1 MMSHY
6 NYLPLEIQEQ
16 IMKWLPVKSLIRFR
30 SVSKTWKSYIDSAG
44 FVASYSSNKQH
55 IWVQYY
61 DEQVR
66 EERYLSIVD
75 DDTFALNRVNLTP
88 LPLPDYTKYIGCSD
102 GLLCFYLGCT
112 AFFWN
117 PSIRRGFHL
126 DVPIEAHGCLHD
138 VVLGFGVCRE
148 TNDLKIVKITCVE
161 NVFSAAFELEEEVV
175 NKVDVWTLST
185 RAWRSLPANAILT
198 KLYFSNPEHAGR
210 LIAIG
215 GVVYW
220 LASEEFPFENLII
233 SFDITTE
240 ELGEVDLPD
249 SLANPQY
256 LTISKL
262 RESLVVLQ
270 NVEEPNRM
278 VYNLWMMEGGVPNS
292 FTKIFTFYV
301 NTPSEVSLMGFR
313 QRGDPII
320 RFNSGRLVVYESHS
334 RQIDNLGFDGVG
346 NVSFVQPYTETLLL
360 HDQPN
365 LTIDTEVVQDQL
377 ASFHIRYAL

>member
-1 MMSHY
+1 MA
-6 NYLPLEIQEQ
+6 PC
-16 IMKWLPVKSLIRFR
+16 KVVD
-30 SVSKTWKSYIDSAG
+30 SVPIGLQDMEVLYR
-44 FVASYSSNKQH
+44 Q
-55 IWVQYY
+55 
-61 DEQVR
+61 

-88 LPLPDYTKYIGCSD
+88 PRLPDYTKYIGCSD
-102 GLLCFYLGCT
+102 GLLCFYNAGYT
-112 AFFWN
+112 AFLWN
-117 PSIRRGFHL
+117 PSIRRGFHV
-126 DVPIEAHGCLHD
+126 DVPIVADGFIHD

-161 NVFSAAFELEEEVV
+161 NVLTADMESEEV
-175 NKVDVWTLST
+175 NKLDVWTLST
-185 RAWRSLPANAILT
+185 RAWRSLPPNAILT
-198 KLYFSNPEHAGR
+198 KLYFSNPEHADF

-220 LASEEFPFENLII
+220 LARKATTFEILII

-240 ELGEVDLPD
+240 EVGEVKLPD
-249 SLANPQY
+249 SFARPHY

-270 NVEEPNRM
+270 TVEEPNRM

-320 RFNSGRLVVYESHS
+320 RFNSGQLVVYESHS

-346 NVSFVQPYTETLLL
+346 NVSFVQPYTETLFL

-365 LTIDTEVVQDQL
+365 LTIDTEVVQD
-377 ASFHIRYAL
+377 

>member
-1 MMSHY
+1 MILRIVRLMMSRY

-16 IMKWLPVKSLIRFR
+16 IMKWLPVKSLIQFR

-61 DEQVR
+61 DEEIR
-66 EERYLSIVD
+66 EEIYLSIVD
-75 DDTFALNRVNLTP
+75 DDTFALNRVYLPP
-88 LPLPDYTKYIGCSD
+88 LRLPDYTKCIGCSD
-102 GLLCFYLGCT
+102 GLLCFYKVGGT
-112 AFFWN
+112 AFLWN
-117 PSIRRGFHL
+117 PSIRERFHV
-126 DVPIEAHGCLHD
+126 DVPIVANGFIHD
-138 VVLGFGVCRE
+138 VVLGFGVCPE

-161 NVFSAAFELEEEVV
+161 NVFADDLELEEEEV

-198 KLYFSNPEHAGR
+198 KLYFSYPEHDDC
-210 LIAIG
+210 LIVIG

-220 LASEEFPFENLII
+220 LARKAATFENLII

-240 ELGEVDLPD
+240 EVGEVKLPD
-249 SLANPQY
+249 SLARPTHY
-256 LTISKL
+256 PTISKL

-270 NVEEPNRM
+270 NVEKPNRM
-278 VYNLWMMEGGVPNS
+278 VYSLWMMEGGVPNS

-301 NTPSEVSLMGFR
+301 KTPSEVSLMGFR

-320 RFNSGRLVVYESHS
+320 RFNSGQFVVYESHS

-346 NVSFVQPYTETLLL
+346 NVSFVQPYTETLFL

-365 LTIDTEVVQDQL
+365 LTIDTEVVQD
-377 ASFHIRYAL
+377 